1 MTITQVSKLREYCEK
16 VGETMLAT
24 KSNLNQVEAIMRM
37 KVQQVKASQDQ

>member
-1 MTITQVSKLREYCEK
+1 MTQVSKLRDYCEK

-24 KSNLNQVEAIMRM
+24 KNNLNQVEAVMRM